1 MYHKGIIYWWRL
13 TSKWERSDLGE
24 PKYALGI
31 GITCDRSRRTISL
44 SQTALIDHMVEE
56 FGQSAAHTVDTPMVA
71 SLQLQRPD
79 TSLPTPPDIVS
90 WASRTPYCSLIGSL
104 MYIAVATRPD
114 ISYAVGRLSTFCNC
128 Y

>member
-13 TSKWERSDLGE
+13 TSKWEISDLGE

-114 ISYAVGRLSTFCNC
+114 ISYAVGHLSAFCNC